1 MRKNAISCCLQFKNF
16 IFKFILHGFRT
27 NPERIRPCGPA
38 TLSPNRT
45 MLALQ
50 LSAPLFSPV
59 KERHISQTHYLWLY
73 TGLLNRNITD
83 TLQIHSMHLSTLI
96 RERLLSFNDTKI
108 VFLPWSETSA
118 DRITIR
124 VRRGPR
130 SVQNKNSFRMSTVEN
145 ELKMLWAVMQD
156 GKSLKGRCRWSQL
169 GHQMTDGVRLQ
180 AWCSGCLGMSDSTA
194 LMLDLH
200 TLVWTWTL
208 TLWRADSER

>member
-1 MRKNAISCCLQFKNF
+1 MEVKWEKKAISCCLQFKNF

-27 NPERIRPCGPA
+27 NPERIHPCGPA

-96 RERLLSFNDTKI
+96 RERLLSFNDTKM

-124 VRRGPR
+124 VQRGPR
-130 SVQNKNSFRMSTVEN
+130 SVQKKQFPNVYSGK
-145 ELKMLWAVMQD
+145 WA
-156 GKSLKGRCRWSQL
+156 
-169 GHQMTDGVRLQ
+169 
-180 AWCSGCLGMSDSTA
+180 
-194 LMLDLH
+194 
-200 TLVWTWTL
+200 
-208 TLWRADSER
+208 